1 MIKFTHYTPNGNS
14 IDTTGGVCRS
24 ADGGTNWDNLTGD
37 LAIDMNQISLN
48 SYRDKY
54 YRAVAFW
61 LEIDQSTT
69 ESLYPQFPTDT
80 FSQFHQMAVDPN
92 KSTRTTLT
100 LPFNVAGLK
109 QFSIMP
115 DCVGQHW
122 NDASA

>member
-1 MIKFTHYTPNGNS
+1 MT
-14 IDTTGGVCRS
+14 
-24 ADGGTNWDNLTGD
+24 
-37 LAIDMNQISLN
+37 QISLN

-54 YRAVAFW
+54 YLAIAFW
-61 LEIDQSTT
+61 LEIDQSTA
-69 ESLYPQFPTDT
+69 ESLYPQLPTGT

>member
-37 LAIDMNQISLN
+37 
-48 SYRDKY
+48 
-54 YRAVAFW
+54 